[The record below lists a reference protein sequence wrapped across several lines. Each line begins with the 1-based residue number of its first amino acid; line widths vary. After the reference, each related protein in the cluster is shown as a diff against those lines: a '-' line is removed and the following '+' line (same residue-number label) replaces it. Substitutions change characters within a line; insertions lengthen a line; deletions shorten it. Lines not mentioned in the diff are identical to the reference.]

1 MNRLRRFMHLS
12 ADLRRLL
19 IEAFFLLAFI
29 RIGLYLTSVE
39 RLRRTL
45 KRFCSKSK
53 SLEIKNEAVEKV
65 AYAIHIASSYLPN
78 TNCLP
83 QALAAQVLLTRL
95 AQPAELRIG
104 VARDQSGLFKAHAWV
119 ESRGLIVV
127 GGAES
132 PAQFTTLPCKN
143 WESL

>member
-1 MNRLRRFMHLS
+1 MNRLHRFMRLPS
-12 ADLRRLL
+12 DLRYLL
-19 IEAFFLLAFI
+19 IEAFLLLAFI
-29 RIGLYLTSVE
+29 RIALYITSMD
-39 RLRRTL
+39 RLRQTL
-45 KRFCSKSK
+45 RRLCSKSK
-53 SLEIKNEAVEKV
+53 LEMNDAAEKV
-65 AYAIHIASSYLPN
+65 AFAIRIASNYLPN

-104 VARDQSGLFKAHAWV
+104 VTRDEAGAFKAHAWV
-119 ESRGLIVV
+119 ESRGIIVV
-127 GGAES
+127 GGSES